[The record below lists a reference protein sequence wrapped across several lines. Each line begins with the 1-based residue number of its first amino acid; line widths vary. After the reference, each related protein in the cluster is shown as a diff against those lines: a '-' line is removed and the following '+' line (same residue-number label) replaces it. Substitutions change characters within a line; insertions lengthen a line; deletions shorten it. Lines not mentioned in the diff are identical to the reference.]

1 MDNLAR
7 TDLPVTELIDGK
19 IYSMSPRPRAGHN
32 FVAANIY
39 RIFANYLDG
48 KSCTAIMDGM
58 DLFLDEENHYVP
70 DAMIVCDASKIHR
83 DGVHGAPDLVV
94 EVLSPSTMRNDRG
107 AKMQHYAAAGVK
119 EYWLVTPLGKNVEVY
134 LGHDGQFRLDEVYT
148 EYDAWDLERMEEE
161 ERHSVRTEIP
171 VSLYDD
177 FRVRVADIF
186 KGIDKYV

>member
-7 TDLPVTELIDGK
+7 TDPPVTELIDGK
-19 IYSMSPRPRAGHN
+19 IYAMSPRPRAGHN

-48 KSCTAIMDGM
+48 KTCTAIMDGM

-134 LGHDGQFRLDEVYT
+134 LGREGRFYLDEDYKQY
-148 EYDAWDLERMEEE
+148 EA
-161 ERHSVRTEIP
+161 
-171 VSLYDD
+171 
-177 FRVRVADIF
+177 
-186 KGIDKYV
+186 

>member
-171 VSLYDD
+171 VSLSDD
-177 FRVRVADIF
+177 FHVQVADIL

>member
-161 ERHSVRTEIP
+161 ERNRVQTEIP

>member
-171 VSLYDD
+171 VSLSDD
-177 FRVRVADIF
+177 FHVQVADIF

>member
-1 MDNLAR
+1 MDKFAR
-7 TDLPVTELIDGK
+7 LDPPVTERIEGQNFL
-19 IYSMSPRPRAGHN
+19 MSPRPRAGHN

-134 LGHDGQFRLDEVYT
+134 LAHDGQFRLDEVYT

-161 ERHSVRTEIP
+161 ERNRVQTEIP

-177 FRVRVADIF
+177 FRVCVADIF

>member
-94 EVLSPSTMRNDRG
+94 EVLSPSTMKNDRG
-107 AKMQHYAAAGVK
+107 TKMQHYAAAGVK

-134 LGHDGQFRLDEVYT
+134 LGHDGQFHLDEVYT
-148 EYDAWDLERMEEE
+148 EYDAWDLDCMDEAERS
-161 ERHSVRTEIP
+161 SVQNEIP

-177 FRVRVADIF
+177 FRVQVADIF

>member
-1 MDNLAR
+1 M
-7 TDLPVTELIDGK
+7 TELIDGK
-19 IYSMSPRPRAGHN
+19 IYAMSPRPRAGHN

-48 KSCTAIMDGM
+48 KTCTAIMDGM

-134 LGHDGQFRLDEVYT
+134 LGREGRFYLDEVYT
-148 EYDAWDLERMEEE
+148 QYDAWDLERMEEE
-161 ERHSVRTEIP
+161 ERNHMRTEIP

-177 FRVRVADIF
+177 FCVRVADIF